1 MNPRPNVVLA
11 VVIAIVALLAVLAG
25 VFTATRQQPEPD
37 PSTPDGVVQLYAL
50 ALIRGDDDE
59 AVRYLDPSLGCSAP
73 LPGVMRPLR
82 ASLTVADTR
91 VTGAR
96 ATVLAD
102 VTESQ
107 GGMLNTWEHREE
119 FQLTQTDGEWFL
131 TGNPWPVYGCK

>member
-25 VFTATRQQPEPD
+25 VFTVVRQQPELD

-59 AVRYLDPSLGCSAP
+59 AVRYLDPALGCSAP
-73 LPGVMRPLR
+73 LPVARPLR
-82 ASLTVADTR
+82 ASLTVADTT
-91 VTGAR
+91 VTGRR

-102 VTESQ
+102 ITESQ
-107 GGMLNTWEHREE
+107 GGMLNTWENREE
-119 FQLTQTDGEWFL
+119 FQLRQTDGEWLL
-131 TGNPWPVYGCK
+131 TGHPWPVYGCK